1 MMQLTTSKRISL
13 MFTLY
18 TMCIVFFFGVVINIF
33 FFQQRYQAENVKLQV
48 AQRVDP
54 GMGNRRPPR
63 FAPAPVQTIVFNY
76 ALAEEL
82 TENTIVRRLS
92 SIDDEYVIYFRDGNT
107 IKITV
112 VSHLVQAQRQL
123 IKLFLMLM
131 IVFAFVTY
139 GFSLLFV
146 RSSLRNIKNL
156 VDYVDAL
163 DIHSLDTPVPL
174 QWPEDDEIRK
184 IWQALQDTLYTI
196 KEQTDALRDFVTHAS
211 HELKTPLMSLSA
223 TMDAAHKT
231 GKYANYIPKLKAN
244 IASINTLFDTLLSI
258 TKREY
263 HGIQSSSVDIVPI
276 IQAMVSTLQ
285 GVYIDKHITCQLNLP
300 REMIVSSHPDICHIV
315 FHNII
320 QNAYKYTP
328 VNGKIMI
335 VLKDNVLTVSDSWPW
350 IAQKDRVKI
359 RQKFWKNHTD
369 GENTQW
375 FGLGL
380 YLVQLLVKKQ
390 WRKISVSAGEK
401 SGSVFTLKLN

>member
-1 MMQLTTSKRISL
+1 MQLTTSKRISL
-13 MFTLY
+13 VFTLY
-18 TMCIVFFFGVVINIF
+18 TMCIVFFFGVIINVA

-48 AQRVDP
+48 TQRMDP
-54 GMGNRRPPR
+54 GIGNRRPPR
-63 FAPAPVQTIVFNY
+63 FAPAPVQTIIFNH
-76 ALAEEL
+76 ALAQEL
-82 TENTIVRRLS
+82 RENTIVRRLS
-92 SIDDEYVIYFRDGNT
+92 AIDDEYVIYFRDGDT
-107 IKITV
+107 IKIAV

-123 IKLFLMLM
+123 IRLFLLLM

-244 IASINTLFDTLLSI
+244 ITSINTLFDTLLSI

-263 HGIQSSSVDIVPI
+263 HSIQSSSVDIVPI
-276 IQAMVSTLQ
+276 IQAIVSTLQ
-285 GVYIDKHITCQLNLP
+285 GVYKEKNITCAVDLP
-300 REMIVSSHPDICHIV
+300 KEMIVATHPDICHII

-328 VNGKIMI
+328 VSGKIRI
-335 VLKDNVLTVSDSWPW
+335 VLKDNVLTVSDSGPW
-350 IAQKDRVKI
+350 IAQKDRAKI

-390 WRKISVSAGEK
+390 WRTISVSAGKK
-401 SGSVFTLKLN
+401 SGSIFTLNFH

>member
-1 MMQLTTSKRISL
+1 MQLTTSKRISL

-123 IKLFLMLM
+123 VKLFLMLM

-174 QWPEDDEIRK
+174 Q
-184 IWQALQDTLYTI
+184 
-196 KEQTDALRDFVTHAS
+196 
-211 HELKTPLMSLSA
+211 
-223 TMDAAHKT
+223 
-231 GKYANYIPKLKAN
+231 
-244 IASINTLFDTLLSI
+244 
-258 TKREY
+258 
-263 HGIQSSSVDIVPI
+263 
-276 IQAMVSTLQ
+276 
-285 GVYIDKHITCQLNLP
+285 
-300 REMIVSSHPDICHIV
+300 
-315 FHNII
+315 
-320 QNAYKYTP
+320 
-328 VNGKIMI
+328 
-335 VLKDNVLTVSDSWPW
+335 
-350 IAQKDRVKI
+350 
-359 RQKFWKNHTD
+359 
-369 GENTQW
+369 
-375 FGLGL
+375 
-380 YLVQLLVKKQ
+380 
-390 WRKISVSAGEK
+390 
-401 SGSVFTLKLN
+401 